1 MSTHIAYGIVL
12 AATAGTTVLTMP
24 LMRRLAIRT
33 GAIVAPGERRVHA
46 QPTPLLGGI
55 GMLIGFLVGMAVAW
69 RLDALSLIFS
79 TTRVAVGSTADD
91 PNGFI
96 SIAAEPVGVIVA
108 AVLML
113 IVGTID
119 DVREVSAP
127 AKVAG
132 TVLCASVLVYSGVAM
147 IVLRIPFE
155 DNIYLNDGNLSFLV
169 SVAWVLGMT
178 SAINLIDGLDGLA
191 AGIVAIAAGSY
202 FLYTM
207 QLNADNVLGEGN
219 IAPLLVVIV
228 LGMCLGYLP
237 YNFHPA
243 RIFMGDGGA
252 LLVGLLMAASTMV
265 VGGRVDRTCIDT
277 ASQQCSGQ
285 TYFLYAPIFIPL
297 FILGVPILDTLL
309 AIVRRA
315 TKRTGVA
322 TADKEH
328 IHHRLMRLGHGQR
341 RSVLILWA
349 WTALLSA
356 LVLYPTYSSGR
367 GNGIVPIGIAA
378 LGLALYTVLHP
389 GVRSTR
395 AERRA
400 GQAGEPDDDDGP
412 TPGPAAR
419 AGDPAELVH
428 VLTLGDL
435 ADEAREPSPGSP
447 SPSPAPTA
455 PPGTTA
461 TNGAVKA
468 NGVVPAAKGNGTRA
482 ANATATPA
490 RAKAKAGGI
499 TPAEALAA
507 LDAATPARRTEQ
519 PSPVVPGDAPAGA
532 EPGRGD
538 GPTDT

>member
-1 MSTHIAYGIVL
+1 MSTRVAYGIVL
-12 AATAGTTVLTMP
+12 VATALTTVLMMP
-24 LMRRLAIRT
+24 LMRRLAMRT
-33 GAIVAPGERRVHA
+33 GAIVAPSERRVHTR
-46 QPTPLLGGI
+46 PTPLLGGI

-79 TTRVAVGSTADD
+79 TTRVAVGSTKED
-91 PNGFI
+91 PNGFF
-96 SIAAEPVGVIVA
+96 SVAAEPVGVIIA
-108 AVLML
+108 AIL
-113 IVGTID
+113 ILIIGTID

-132 TVLCASVLVYSGVAM
+132 TVLCASILVYAGVAM

-169 SVAWVLGMT
+169 SVIWVIGMT

-207 QLNADNVLGEGN
+207 QLNADGVLGEGSL
-219 IAPLLVVIV
+219 APLLVIIV

-237 YNFHPA
+237 FNFHPA

-265 VGGRVDRTCIDT
+265 VGGRVDRVCVDT
-277 ASQQCSGQ
+277 ALQQCSGQ
-285 TYFLYAPIFIPL
+285 TYFLYAPLFIPL
-297 FILGVPILDTLL
+297 FILGVPMLDTLF

-315 TKRTGVA
+315 SKRTGFA

-341 RSVLILWA
+341 RAVLILWA

-356 LVLYPTYSSGR
+356 LVLYPTYSGGR
-367 GNGIVPIGIAA
+367 GNGLVPIGMAA
-378 LGLALYTVLHP
+378 LSLLLYTVLHP

-395 AERRA
+395 AERKA
-400 GQAGEPDDDDGP
+400 EGVNGTDPEMATEA
-412 TPGPAAR
+412 PGDAV
-419 AGDPAELVH
+419 LVM
-428 VLTLGDL
+428 TRGDL
-435 ADEAREPSPGSP
+435 AAEVPMTDAEVVVAAVASGPRADPASSAPSGNGVAGDGAVPGNGAANGHDHRAPNGSP
-447 SPSPAPTA
+447 RKSR
-455 PPGTTA
+455 
-461 TNGAVKA
+461 
-468 NGVVPAAKGNGTRA
+468 TR
-482 ANATATPA
+482 
-490 RAKAKAGGI
+490 GI

-507 LDAATPARRTEQ
+507 LDAATPVRNIDRTPPNTPHEM
-519 PSPVVPGDAPAGA
+519 PSVTEPAP
-532 EPGRGD
+532 GD
-538 GPTDT
+538 GPAEP

>member
-1 MSTHIAYGIVL
+1 
-12 AATAGTTVLTMP
+12 
-24 LMRRLAIRT
+24 
-33 GAIVAPGERRVHA
+33 
-46 QPTPLLGGI
+46 
-55 GMLIGFLVGMAVAW
+55 
-69 RLDALSLIFS
+69 
-79 TTRVAVGSTADD
+79 
-91 PNGFI
+91 
-96 SIAAEPVGVIVA
+96 
-108 AVLML
+108 
-113 IVGTID
+113 
-119 DVREVSAP
+119 
-127 AKVAG
+127 
-132 TVLCASVLVYSGVAM
+132 M

-207 QLNADNVLGEGN
+207 QLNADSVLGEGN

-237 YNFHPA
+237 FNFYPA

-265 VGGRVDRTCIDT
+265 VGGRVDRVCVDT

-315 TKRTGVA
+315 TRRTGVA

-341 RSVLILWA
+341 RAVLILWA

-356 LVLYPTYSSGR
+356 LVLYPTYASGR
-367 GNGIVPIGIAA
+367 GNGLVPIGIAA
-378 LGLALYTVLHP
+378 LGLLLYTVLHP

-395 AERRA
+395 AERKA
-400 GQAGEPDDDDGP
+400 EQANGDSDADDHEP
-412 TPGPAAR
+412 
-419 AGDPAELVH
+419 ELVT
-428 VLTLGDL
+428 VMTRQDL
-435 ADEAREPSPGSP
+435 AEG
-447 SPSPAPTA
+447 PAPTPA
-455 PPGTTA
+455 GTS
-461 TNGAVKA
+461 VKR
-468 NGVVPAAKGNGTRA
+468 NGNGTAHGATA
-482 ANATATPA
+482 ANGSA
-490 RAKAKAGGI
+490 RPAKAGGV

-507 LDAATPARRTEQ
+507 LDAATPVRR
-519 PSPVVPGDAPAGA
+519 VDAPPVSTTDEMPSVT

-538 GPTDT
+538 GPAEA

>member
-1 MSTHIAYGIVL
+1 MSTRVAYGIVL
-12 AATAGTTVLTMP
+12 AATALTTLLAMP
-24 LMRRLAIRT
+24 LMRRIAMRT
-33 GAIVAPGERRVHA
+33 GAIVAPSERRVHTR
-46 QPTPLLGGI
+46 PTPLLGGI
-55 GMLIGFLVGMAVAW
+55 GMLLGFLVGMFVAW

-79 TTRVAVGSTADD
+79 TTRVAIGSTADD
-91 PNGFI
+91 PNGVI

-132 TVLCASVLVYSGVAM
+132 TVLCASVLVYAGVAM

-237 YNFHPA
+237 FNFHPA

-265 VGGRVDRTCIDT
+265 VGGRVDRVCVDT

-315 TKRTGVA
+315 TRRTGVA

-356 LVLYPTYSSGR
+356 LVLYPTYASGR
-367 GNGIVPIGIAA
+367 GNGLVPIGIAA
-378 LGLALYTVLHP
+378 LGLLLYTVLHP

-395 AERRA
+395 AERKA
-400 GQAGEPDDDDGP
+400 ELANGTGDADDVVDDGD
-412 TPGPAAR
+412 TATTAAA
-419 AGDPAELVH
+419 AGGRSREAMRVM
-428 VLTLGDL
+428 TLDDL
-435 ADEAREPSPGSP
+435 AEGPGARGGNGHANG
-447 SPSPAPTA
+447 APNGTPNGA
-455 PPGTTA
+455 PNGA
-461 TNGAVKA
+461 TNGKGA
-468 NGVVPAAKGNGTRA
+468 GNG
-482 ANATATPA
+482 
-490 RAKAKAGGI
+490 AKVS
-499 TPAEALAA
+499 PAEALAA
-507 LDAATPARRTEQ
+507 LDAATPVRPPRSVE
-519 PSPVVPGDAPAGA
+519 PAPAA
-532 EPGRGD
+532 PDDEMPSVTETARGD
-538 GPTDT
+538 GPAET